1 MPNII
6 IISYLDI
13 KNGNNKN
20 HLLSIGCYV
29 NHTNP
34 CNYVNHTPPHHT
46 TQHRVVWRAQ
56 YAKQRCDTNEI
67 RNKRDGDKKSP
78 LLLNRSTAMS

>member
-6 IISYLDI
+6 IISHLDI
-13 KNGNNKN
+13 RKKA
-20 HLLSIGCYV
+20 ITKI
-29 NHTNP
+29 TNYPSAVYP